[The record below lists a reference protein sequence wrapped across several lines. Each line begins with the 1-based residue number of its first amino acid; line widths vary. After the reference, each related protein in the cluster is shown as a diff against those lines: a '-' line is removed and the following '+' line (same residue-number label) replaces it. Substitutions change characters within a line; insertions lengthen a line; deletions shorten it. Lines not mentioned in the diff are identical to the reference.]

1 MSWEGLLLSSPLE
14 QLHHNLVVSCQADQG
29 MPLRHPDHLVAL
41 AKTVVLGGAAGLRVE
56 GVEVIAS
63 VKRALP
69 DVPLIGLI
77 KDGPAGR
84 VFITPTLDHVR
95 QALDAGADIVAVDGT
110 TRSRPDGRSLRE
122 SVDLIHHRGRLCLG
136 DIADEGD
143 AIYAVE
149 SGVDAI
155 ATTLYGYTEETIS
168 QDTPPYSLLT
178 KLVGQLDW
186 PIIAEGH
193 IRSPEDLRRVIDTGI
208 YCAIVGTAITRPEVI
223 TKWFRSVL
231 DDRRSLSGTKDTHLT
246 E

>member
-1 MSWEGLLLSSPLE
+1 MSSPLE

-29 MPLRHPDHLVAL
+29 MPLRHPDYLVAL

-56 GVEVIAS
+56 GAEVIVS
-63 VKRALP
+63 VKKALP

-77 KDGPAGR
+77 KDGSAGG

-95 QALDAGADIVAVDGT
+95 QVLDAGADIVAVDAT

-122 SVDLIHHRGRLCLG
+122 SVKLVHDGGRLCLG
-136 DIADEGD
+136 DISDEED

-155 ATTLYGYTEETIS
+155 ATTLYGYTQQAPP

-178 KLVGQLDW
+178 KLVGQLDK
-186 PIIAEGH
+186 PVIAEGH
-193 IRSPEDLRRVIDTGI
+193 IRNLEDLRRVVDIGV

-231 DDRRSLSGTKDTHLT
+231 DDRGTLPSARDTHST